1 MIKNK
6 NNFFKEMKKYFLLF
20 LFSILLLSCS
30 KGGKVTINGKVT
42 NGSPLERLE
51 IIDASGIA
59 TLPLANFGV
68 DAKGNFSETIE
79 IPRDGVYVITYAGN
93 TGFLYLKGGDK
104 VNLDFEAM
112 LFPQGMKITGDA
124 KGNTEYLM
132 ESQQF
137 INQYM
142 SKLDQSVISKKE
154 EDFLKE
160 LEKYKGDITKKMD
173 EIAKVK
179 KPDSDV
185 EKFNKRELDV
195 TLLMISS
202 QYESMHGPATNDPKY
217 KAGAKLLDFQKGLEN
232 ESYVEDMPNYRN
244 YVISKLSAGFQ
255 KFFEGQKNA
264 APTSNVQ
271 MFSKFLDTQKDVS
284 DKTKEY
290 LLAAVAAQ
298 YDLREPANPK
308 LQEVFK
314 FLDTKIKNSAIKSE
328 LKNLEEAIYGIEQG
342 TDVSGLSLVK
352 QDGSK
357 ITLADLKGK
366 PTALV
371 FYASWNPYITE
382 STMPVLKEMVKFY
395 GSKMNF
401 TFINLDDTQD
411 QFVKTSKAMFTGI
424 QGNNYYATGGMKSE
438 IAKKFAVYGF
448 KMPSFIIIDKD
459 GKISSKTY
467 LNIADPALVDA
478 LNKASGLQAPTGIP
492 QTPEMM
498 APPTE
503 HSANDGHGH

>member
-1 MIKNK
+1 
-6 NNFFKEMKKYFLLF
+6 MKKYFLLF

-93 TGFLYLKGGDK
+93 TGFLYLKGGDQ

-217 KAGAKLLDFQKGLEN
+217 KAGAKLLEFQKGLEN

-401 TFINLDDTQD
+401 AFINLDDTQD

-438 IAKKFAVYGF
+438 VAKKFAVYGF

-467 LNIADPALVDA
+467 LNIADPALVDG
-478 LNKASGLQAPTGIP
+478 LNKASGLQAPTAVP
-492 QTPEMM
+492 Q
-498 APPTE
+498 APDLMTAPSATE
-503 HSANDGHGH
+503 QHSANDGHGH